1 MLITSFDIR
10 ERQFNVK
17 FRGFDVRE
25 VDSFLEHMADSFNDL
40 ENRNENLEKERLHLQ
55 AEIGKQPEHEEI
67 LKQVMLNSQKVLE
80 QMKKNARQSAEI
92 IVADAEVK
100 AGKMLNRA
108 HNRLAQLH
116 EDITELKRQRLQL
129 EMQIRSIIE
138 THSRLL
144 EMGKEEEGNSKNK
157 AGLKV
162 QLLQRA

>member
-10 ERQFNVK
+10 ERQFKVR
-17 FRGFDVRE
+17 FRGFDVIE
-25 VDSFLEHMADSFNDL
+25 VDSFLEQMADSFNDL
-40 ENRNENLEKERLHLQ
+40 ENQNENLEKEKLHLK
-55 AEIGKQPEHEEI
+55 AEISKQPEHEEI
-67 LKQVMLNSQKVLE
+67 LKLVMLNSQKVLE

-100 AGKMLNRA
+100 AGKMLNKA

-129 EMQIRSIIE
+129 ETQIRSIIE

-144 EMGKEEEGNSKNK
+144 EMGKEEEGNSKDE

>member
-25 VDSFLEHMADSFNDL
+25 VDSFLEQMADSFNDL

-55 AEIGKQPEHEEI
+55 AEINKQPEHEEI

-100 AGKMLNRA
+100 AGKILNKA

-116 EDITELKRQRLQL
+116 EDITELKTQRLQL

-144 EMGKEEEGNSKNK
+144 EMGKEEDGNSENE
-157 AGLKV
+157 ANSKV